1 MNDIFKK
8 FKSLKIDKPILN
20 DVLHVFILNFFNNEE
35 EIEILL
41 KKEANQTFFKEF
53 NMFYIKS

>member
-1 MNDIFKK
+1 MNYILKK
-8 FKSLKIDKPILN
+8 FNSLKIDKPHLN
-20 DVLHVFILNFFNNEE
+20 DVLHVFIFNFFNNEE